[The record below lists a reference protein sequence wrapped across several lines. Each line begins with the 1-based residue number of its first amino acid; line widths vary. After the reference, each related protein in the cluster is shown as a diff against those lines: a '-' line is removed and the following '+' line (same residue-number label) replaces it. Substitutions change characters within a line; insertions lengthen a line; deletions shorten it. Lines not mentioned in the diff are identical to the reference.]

1 MNLPWYKNIDS
12 LLKIDEIYHLD
23 HVTVHNEI
31 NKRIKPN
38 PPKASIIPPN
48 SFSTKSLPTA
58 SKKFRVQKIIE
69 KLQKHFTDCWSHKK
83 SKSSKL
89 AFYNEI
95 KNRFARESYLDAVS
109 GFSRRYST
117 TQLRIGA
124 HELEIERG
132 RYNNSYRENL
142 PLVQSLH
149 GK

>member
-1 MNLPWYKNIDS
+1 M
-12 LLKIDEIYHLD
+12 
-23 HVTVHNEI
+23 TVHNEI